1 MGFSRAGLVIYGLGM
16 LVLAAVTYG
25 DISVHGRLT
34 LISPFILPAVAVLGL
49 ALLFAGLVGAN
60 RRAATLQTR
69 TAELG
74 TLTDTLEATLSTM
87 RAMNGRLHESEA
99 RYKGLV
105 DAQGDAI
112 FRRAPDSRL
121 TYGNEAFCKLFGLS
135 PQEAIGH
142 PFAPELHPDSRAPMF
157 GSFAGRETGLARV
170 RYDQHVRTV
179 YGWRWI
185 AWEDYPVRDAQ
196 GHLIEIQSVGR
207 DITERK
213 ALEDALTEA
222 RDKAEAANRAKS
234 GFLATMS
241 HEIRTPMN
249 GVLGMARLL
258 QESDPLPEQRSY
270 IQAIQQSG
278 ESLLS
283 LIEDILDFSK
293 IESGHITL
301 EEDDVELRAL
311 VEGVVELLGT
321 RAHGKGIEIVS
332 FVAPGTPEAIRCDGL
347 RLRQVLTNLVG
358 NAVKFT
364 ERGGVRVNVE
374 TIEGRDRRFLRFEV
388 RDTGVGVPTEK
399 REEIFKEFVQADS
412 SHARRFGGSGL
423 GLAISKKLVGAMGGE
438 IGIDAAP
445 GGGSVF
451 WFVLPAF
458 SLREADTCEEECLA
472 NLRVAIVARNAVLR
486 EGLIA
491 QVRAA
496 GGDVVS
502 LNLDENSYAA
512 PDANVILIDS
522 GTDNVPELPS
532 MPNGE
537 MRALVLLPPGARSR
551 LAELKAQ
558 GFAGYLVKPIRQ
570 TSLCERLLARDTTA
584 VPEYPAHGG
593 FAAQPPAPYVADSHT
608 VQPALTPSAVPPP
621 LPVPFTTA
629 RPTGN
634 SVARKILLVED
645 NPINAM
651 LSRELLRRR
660 GFQVSDVA
668 SGEAALQILNEQE
681 FDVVL
686 TDLHMPGL
694 DGIETAR
701 RARMNEQ
708 AARRPRTPIVALTAD
723 ADEGMRQACQD
734 AGMDGFLTKP
744 IDPAELDTVLQKI
757 FQPNVAATAAA

>member
-1 MGFSRAGLVIYGLGM
+1 VGFTRAGLVIYGLGM

-34 LISPFILPAVAVLGL
+34 LISPFVLPTVAVLGL

-60 RRAATLQTR
+60 RRAAALETR
-69 TAELG
+69 TDELG
-74 TLTDTLEATLSTM
+74 TLTDQLEATLSTM
-87 RAMNGRLHESEA
+87 RAMNGRLHESES

-121 TYGNEAFCKLFGLS
+121 TYGNEAFCRLFGLV
-135 PQEAIGH
+135 PQDAIGH
-142 PFAPELHPDSRAPMF
+142 PFAPELHPDSRAPLF
-157 GSFAGRETGLARV
+157 GSFAGRETGQARV

-185 AWEDYPVRDAQ
+185 AWEDYAVRDAQ
-196 GHLIEIQSVGR
+196 GQLVEVQSVGR

-258 QESDPLPEQRSY
+258 QESEPLPEQRSY

-301 EEDDVELRAL
+301 EDDDVELRAL

-347 RLRQVLTNLVG
+347 RLRQILTNLVG

-374 TIEGRDRRFLRFEV
+374 TVERRDKRFLRFEV

-458 SLREADTCEEECLA
+458 SLREADMTETESLDG
-472 NLRVAIVARNAVLR
+472 LRVAVIARNPVLR

-491 QVRAA
+491 QIRAA
-496 GGDVVS
+496 GGDIVS
-502 LNLDENSYAA
+502 LNLDENSYAT
-512 PDANVILIDS
+512 PDADVILIDS

-532 MPNGE
+532 TPDENT
-537 MRALVLLPPGARSR
+537 RALVLLPPGARSR

-570 TSLCERLLARDTTA
+570 TSLCERLKANDIVAA
-584 VPEYPAHGG
+584 VPDYPAHGG
-593 FAAQPPAPYVADSHT
+593 FGFQPPEPYVANPYAAQPSFTPTVA
-608 VQPALTPSAVPPP
+608 PPP
-621 LPVPFTTA
+621 AATFAATRTP
-629 RPTGN
+629 GGG
-634 SVARKILLVED
+634 RKILLIED

-660 GFQVSDVA
+660 GFQVTDVA
-668 SGEAALQILNEQE
+668 SGETALQILNEQK

-708 AARRPRTPIVALTAD
+708 ASRRPRTPIVALTAD
-723 ADEGMRQACQD
+723 ADEGMRQACQG

-744 IDPAELDTVLQKI
+744 IDPAELDAVLQKI
-757 FQPNVAATAAA
+757 FQPNVAANAAA